1 MIHDSLLNRDWGKVV
16 ARLGGSAA
24 LEAGARAP
32 KAFQRPRA
40 VTSAVDMLRLVLAY
54 CLGEG
59 GLRSVAAW
67 AAAIG
72 LVDISNVG
80 LLYRL
85 RNSGDWL
92 ALLIS
97 QMLAKATPNPAQGRL
112 IRLVD
117 ATVVAKAGRAAK
129 QTNAIWRVHSLF
141 ELPSERFGCF
151 ELTDEKGGEQ
161 LDRMAVIKGEIRIAD
176 RAHMQPDRIAA
187 VLDGGGDVVVRS
199 GWRHARW
206 LDDNG
211 AQVDLLAAFA
221 RASDGLIDR
230 PIWIGRKA
238 GAPLALRLI
247 AMKKSASAAAAA
259 RRQARLKAVKE
270 GYQLSQ
276 QGLTA
281 ADWLIIVT
289 SLDATA
295 FSTKDVLE
303 LYRLR
308 WRIEL
313 GFKRLKSLV
322 GLSGPPGKDEATAR
336 AYVLAHLLM
345 MLLLEPLI
353 DAFED
358 SPHWACAA

>member
-1 MIHDSLLNRDWGKVV
+1 MIHDSLLGRDWEGIVT
-16 ARLGGSAA
+16 RLGGVET
-24 LEAGARAP
+24 LEAGARVT

-40 VTSAVDMLRLVLAY
+40 LTSAVDMLRLVLAY

-59 GLRSVAAW
+59 GLRSVAGW
-67 AAAIG
+67 AAAVG

-97 QMLAKATPNPAQGRL
+97 QLLANATPNPAQGRL

-117 ATVVAKAGRAAK
+117 ATVVAKAGREAK
-129 QTNAIWRVHSLF
+129 RKNALWRVHSVF

-151 ELTDEKGGEQ
+151 ELTDEKGGER
-161 LDRMAVIKGEIRIAD
+161 LDRMAVIKGEIRVAD

-187 VLDGGGDVVVRS
+187 VLAGGGDVVVRS

-206 LDDNG
+206 RDDTG
-211 AQVDLLAAFA
+211 AHVDLLASFA
-221 RASDGLIDR
+221 RAADGLIDR
-230 PIWIGRKA
+230 PIRIGRKA

-247 AMKKSASAAAAA
+247 AMKKSASAAEAA
-259 RRQARLKAVKE
+259 RRQARQQAAKE

-276 QGLTA
+276 EGLAA

-289 SLDATA
+289 SLDAAA
-295 FSTKDVLE
+295 FSTKDVLD

-308 WRIEL
+308 WRIEM

-322 GLSGPPGKDEATAR
+322 GLGGPPGKDEATAR

-345 MLLLEPLI
+345 MLLLEPLV